1 MTESPTSNTAAGK
14 GVADGNAAA
23 ADKRHILL
31 IFAGLMVTMLLA
43 SLDQMIFS
51 TALPT
56 IVGELNGVNHML
68 WVTTAYILASTITL
82 PVYGKVGD
90 LIGRKG
96 LFIFAISI
104 FIVGSV
110 IGGLAHDMTWLIT
123 GRAVQGLGGGGLL
136 ILAQAIIADVVPAR
150 ERGKYMGIMGA
161 VFAISSVAGPL
172 LGGWFTDGIGWR
184 WAFWMN
190 IPLGLLAIASAVF
203 FLRLPKNTNRNPS
216 IDIAGMT
223 LLAVASTCLVLMTT
237 WGGNTYDWSSPVIIG
252 LIIGALVA
260 GGLFVAVEWRAVEPV
275 MPLHLFKERN
285 FNLVTIVGLIIGI
298 AMFGALAYLPTY
310 LQMVT
315 GANATE
321 AGLLMIPLMAALL
334 ITSVASGQLVSR
346 TGRYKAL
353 PMIGM
358 VLVAASLYLLSTMTP
373 DMAVWVICSY
383 LAIMGLGLGMSMQIL
398 VLIVQNTFPITEVG
412 TATALEQLL
421 PPDRRLAGFRDRWQ
435 PVRGQAD
442 PAAQRADASRCRLR
456 RERRELPDPGRSAQ
470 PAPRHQG
477 RHRQLLQR
485 RADAHL
491 LVHGPTGDRR
501 ADPAGLRGREAA
513 GHLHRTRHPARIAG
527 DRRRQLGPDRR
538 RRRGR
543 LRSAEV
549 RHRQPLRAR
558 ELRRANPIGDSGSAV
573 AKATPKTRALE
584 RAANLPSRAT
594 TNDRAKKWRI
604 DGLGAGAPALRFQRT
619 HGPGCGA
626 ISINTARRVWRR
638 PSIEAVGDD
647 EKGSRGR
654 HPSKSEPRGMSEI
667 GTDWAGN
674 HA

>member
-1 MTESPTSNTAAGK
+1 MTETPTGDSTTGTDT
-14 GVADGNAAA
+14 ADGNAAA
-23 ADKRHILL
+23 AVADKRHILL

-110 IGGLAHDMTWLIT
+110 IGGLAQDMTWLIT

-252 LIIGALVA
+252 LIVGALVA
-260 GGLFVAVEWRAVEPV
+260 GGLFVAVEQRAAEPV

-334 ITSVASGQLVSR
+334 ITSVASGQLVSK

-358 VLVAASLYLLSTMTP
+358 VLVAVSLFLLSTMTP
-373 DMAVWVICSY
+373 DLAVWVICSY

-398 VLIVQNTFPITEVG
+398 ILIVQNTFPITEVG
-412 TATALEQLL
+412 TATASNNYFRQIGASLGSAIVGSLFVAKLTQLL
-421 PPDRRLAGFRDRWQ
+421 SERMPAGAASAAGGENSLTPAVVRDLPSGIRDVIVSSYNDALTPIFLYMVPLVIVGLVLLVFVVEQPLATSIERDILPESLEIDGASW
-435 PVRGQAD
+435 D
-442 PAAQRADASRCRLR
+442 LIDADA
-456 RERRELPDPGRSAQ
+456 
-470 PAPRHQG
+470 
-477 RHRQLLQR
+477 
-485 RADAHL
+485 
-491 LVHGPTGDRR
+491 
-501 ADPAGLRGREAA
+501 
-513 GHLHRTRHPARIAG
+513 AG
-527 DRRRQLGPDRR
+527 DCDRPKLGT
-538 RRRGR
+538 
-543 LRSAEV
+543 A
-549 RHRQPLRAR
+549 
-558 ELRRANPIGDSGSAV
+558 
-573 AKATPKTRALE
+573 
-584 RAANLPSRAT
+584 SR
-594 TNDRAKKWRI
+594 
-604 DGLGAGAPALRFQRT
+604 
-619 HGPGCGA
+619 
-626 ISINTARRVWRR
+626 
-638 PSIEAVGDD
+638 
-647 EKGSRGR
+647 
-654 HPSKSEPRGMSEI
+654 
-667 GTDWAGN
+667 
-674 HA
+674 